1 MEVVLY
7 DSTIC
12 RLCGEENDSGVFLY
26 TNEELEPDLSVLVNK
41 YLPCKIQDD
50 GKLPRTICP
59 GCNIQLQATVQFF
72 DLLVEGQKKIR
83 EMWKNQVEL
92 NRRLEKERQRSEHTG
107 ISLLVTTETPVN
119 ADGEQ
124 DGEEETTEKRI
135 VIQILEDGSLYA
147 PDHKMTLQMEGLEKP
162 RRKRGRPP
170 KRPPDPEEDR
180 PKELEEPLENQP
192 EEEMEED
199 ADGRKRRRIKV
210 PQRFKEA
217 VQGKE
222 LDRIFKE
229 EGLINEDEEEEGVEE
244 EEVQEKTPPLEVIA
258 QEGWQQIT
266 LYVSSRATAQKVIGH
281 LETQE
286 GQDLGELVIV
296 NRGRKRGRPRGG
308 KRRKVRFECEICGRG
323 FLHKGRYKIHKTY
336 HKGVKFECSSCNK
349 RFVNRELF
357 ESHQKTTGHVGEGI
371 IEGLA
376 DGGDGGEMPGCRVKC
391 WQCDKTFQTKQ
402 SFEVHQKA
410 IHEGA
415 KPFVCEVCDRTFAY
429 QNSLKCHMLASH
441 CEVELEEVNPHL
453 RGGRVE
459 KHLEKTTPSSP
470 DRDSNLDLPVLSSRA
485 QHDTRVSQ
493 LRHRG
498 GGPLLLTPSTHTIE
512 SFPLIGD
519 SNQTWYYLFVQDTKG
534 LDKDK
539 GYPCDMCDKKFNHP
553 SSVIYHKEAEHNNGR
568 VFVCNKCGKGFR
580 HRQLLQRH
588 QLVHSEDRPYVCKSC
603 GASFKTKANLLN
615 HQPTHTGEKK
625 YFCEL
630 CGQQFAHKTSLTLH
644 YRWHTE
650 VTAAKHIFSQI
661 IWLGL
666 GIHNLVWYL
675 FKAVSCELSVST
687 KEAMG
692 LLYQETFKLHVKR
705 HTGERP
711 WKCDFCGKS
720 FLHKDTWKCH
730 TRRHKGERPFQCHY
744 CARGFTEQWA
754 LKKHLRLHTGEKP
767 YTCNT
772 CGKCFADCSNLAKHK
787 KVHKGSCENES
798 TAPGDSLVDRTTV
811 WNIIQSHLAKD
822 VSEQDGADSQGE
834 DAGQQIIYVTY
845 QDPDDPEGKTLHIVD
860 SQQNPQHS
868 ELEQSQ
874 EQRQVALA
882 ETEEVGELEES
893 KGSLGSLP
901 HSLQVMDEEGNPI
914 HFTMQDGRELQI
926 TTTDGQSLHVTT
938 LDGQTI
944 PLQLTTPDGQP
955 LTAGGPEVRVHPSDD
970 NLMMGQPSDDLIV
983 QEPHTHPNGMLKSV
997 KGSERL
1003 SGEPLAEG
1011 EQAIEFTT
1019 PDGQKVRLVTSY
1031 GVDPITEY
1039 LSTNT

>member
-1 MEVVLY
+1 M
-7 DSTIC
+7 
-12 RLCGEENDSGVFLY
+12 GVQ
-26 TNEELEPDLSVLVNK
+26 
-41 YLPCKIQDD
+41 IQDD

-83 EMWKNQVEL
+83 EMWKSQVEMQ
-92 NRRLEKERQRSEHTG
+92 RRLEKDRQRSEHSG

-135 VIQILEDGSLYA
+135 VIQILEDGTLYA

-180 PKELEEPLENQP
+180 AKELEEPLENPP

-258 QEGWQQIT
+258 QE
-266 LYVSSRATAQKVIGH
+266 AEVIGH

-357 ESHQKTTGHVGEGI
+357 ESHQKTTGHIGEGI

-410 IHEGA
+410 IHEGV

-441 CEVELEEVNPHL
+441 CE
-453 RGGRVE
+453 
-459 KHLEKTTPSSP
+459 
-470 DRDSNLDLPVLSSRA
+470 DA
-485 QHDTRVSQ
+485 
-493 LRHRG
+493 
-498 GGPLLLTPSTHTIE
+498 
-512 SFPLIGD
+512 
-519 SNQTWYYLFVQDTKG
+519 KG

-553 SSVIYHKEAEHNNGR
+553 SSVVYHKEAEHNNGR

-644 YRWHTE
+644 YRWHTG
-650 VTAAKHIFSQI
+650 KPR
-661 IWLGL
+661 
-666 GIHNLVWYL
+666 
-675 FKAVSCELSVST
+675 
-687 KEAMG
+687 
-692 LLYQETFKLHVKR
+692 FKLHVKR

-874 EQRQVALA
+874 EQHQVALR
-882 ETEEVGELEES
+882 ETEEVGELEGS
-893 KGSLGSLP
+893 KDSLGSLP

-955 LTAGGPEVRVHPSDD
+955 LTAGGPEVRVHPSND
-970 NLMMGQPSDDLIV
+970 NLMMGQPSDHLII
-983 QEPHTHPNGMLKSV
+983 QESHTNPNGMLKSV
-997 KGSERL
+997 KGSEGPA
-1003 SGEPLAEG
+1003 GEPLTEG

>member
-1 MEVVLY
+1 MIV
-7 DSTIC
+7 T
-12 RLCGEENDSGVFLY
+12 
-26 TNEELEPDLSVLVNK
+26 
-41 YLPCKIQDD
+41 
-50 GKLPRTICP
+50 
-59 GCNIQLQATVQFF
+59 FF
-72 DLLVEGQKKIR
+72 YR
-83 EMWKNQVEL
+83 
-92 NRRLEKERQRSEHTG
+92 
-107 ISLLVTTETPVN
+107 
-119 ADGEQ
+119 
-124 DGEEETTEKRI
+124 
-135 VIQILEDGSLYA
+135 
-147 PDHKMTLQMEGLEKP
+147 
-162 RRKRGRPP
+162 
-170 KRPPDPEEDR
+170 
-180 PKELEEPLENQP
+180 
-192 EEEMEED
+192 
-199 ADGRKRRRIKV
+199 
-210 PQRFKEA
+210 RFKEA
-217 VQGKE
+217 VQAE
-222 LDRIFKE
+222 
-229 EGLINEDEEEEGVEE
+229 
-244 EEVQEKTPPLEVIA
+244 
-258 QEGWQQIT
+258 
-266 LYVSSRATAQKVIGH
+266 VIGH

-357 ESHQKTTGHVGEGI
+357 ESHQKTTGHIGEGI

-441 CEVELEEVNPHL
+441 CRLAHPLPFLSVSPNSSLSHVSSVPSFSFHSCQSL
-453 RGGRVE
+453 P
-459 KHLEKTTPSSP
+459 TPPSATCLQSP
-470 DRDSNLDLPVLSSRA
+470 
-485 QHDTRVSQ
+485 
-493 LRHRG
+493 
-498 GGPLLLTPSTHTIE
+498 PLASIP
-512 SFPLIGD
+512 
-519 SNQTWYYLFVQDTKG
+519 DTKG

-539 GYPCDMCDKKFNHP
+539 GYPCDLCDKKFNHP
-553 SSVIYHKEAEHNNGR
+553 SSVVYHKEAEHNNGR

-644 YRWHTE
+644 YRWHT
-650 VTAAKHIFSQI
+650 
-661 IWLGL
+661 
-666 GIHNLVWYL
+666 
-675 FKAVSCELSVST
+675 
-687 KEAMG
+687 
-692 LLYQETFKLHVKR
+692 
-705 HTGERP
+705 
-711 WKCDFCGKS
+711 
-720 FLHKDTWKCH
+720 
-730 TRRHKGERPFQCHY
+730 
-744 CARGFTEQWA
+744 
-754 LKKHLRLHTGEKP
+754 GEKP

-787 KVHKGSCENES
+787 KVHRGSCENES

-874 EQRQVALA
+874 EQHQVALG
-882 ETEEVGELEES
+882 ETEEVGELERS
-893 KGSLGSLP
+893 KDPLGSLP
-901 HSLQVMDEEGNPI
+901 HS
-914 HFTMQDGRELQI
+914 LQI

-955 LTAGGPEVRVHPSDD
+955 LTAGGPEVRVHPSND
-970 NLMMGQPSDDLIV
+970 NLMMGQPSDDLII
-983 QEPHTHPNGMLKSV
+983 QESHTHPNGMLKSV
-997 KGSERL
+997 KGT
-1003 SGEPLAEG
+1003 EPLAEG